1 MKGGFAQLSS
11 VCTWVHL
18 SDDPKGFDG
27 SWQNVSGWKA
37 PEMGE
42 SQGVALGH
50 VHVRSGHRV
59 DFSFLL
65 THFFLIILG

>member
-1 MKGGFAQLSS
+1 MI
-11 VCTWVHL
+11 
-18 SDDPKGFDG
+18 PKGLMVAGKMF
-27 SWQNVSGWKA
+27 QGWKA

-50 VHVRSGHRV
+50 VHVRSGHRA

-65 THFFLIILG
+65 TNFFLIILG